1 MELVTWKVIAID
13 DDTNN
18 LDNLERIFSKG
29 IENNRFDFVKFTSF
43 NDGLNAI
50 IDRRFDFVFLDVH
63 ENMRDPDPG
72 LHPEEENQRGEYVLR
87 EIQKKRFI
95 PIIFYTGFPDKVDH
109 LKSPVIKVVDK
120 GSSIGEIRDAAI
132 SILDTK
138 LPLLSKYIEEESRE
152 YLWESIGNHWDKY
165 PNSTNTAE
173 ISLLAARQLANKL
186 SQHVV
191 KDIIGL
197 DKNSINPLEMYLYP
211 PRHETCS
218 PADIFIEK
226 TTNQMWMV
234 LTPACDFAQ
243 EKAEHVLLARIF
255 RLTEHSFFHKW
266 KQLEDAHPDKKA
278 AFGNLKSLVK
288 GKAGER
294 FKYLPSTFFIED
306 SIIDFQQLRSLSGKE
321 AENFEILC
329 SIDNPYREEILIH
342 FSKYFGRIGT
352 PDYSFDEVWRKI
364 EVRILN

>member
-1 MELVTWKVIAID
+1 MDLVTWKVIAID
-13 DDTNN
+13 DDIQN
-18 LDNLERIFSKG
+18 LNNLERIFSRG

-43 NDGLNAI
+43 SEGLDAI

-63 ENMRDPDPG
+63 ENTQDPDPG

-120 GSSIGEIRDAAI
+120 GSSIGEIRDAAK

-152 YLWESIGNHWDKY
+152 YLWESIGSHWDKF
-165 PNSTNTAE
+165 PNSANTAE
-173 ISLLAARQLANKL
+173 ISLLVARQLANKL

-197 DKNSINPLEMYLYP
+197 DKNTINPLEMYLYP
-211 PRHETCS
+211 SRHEACS

-226 TTNQMWMV
+226 INKQLWMV

-243 EKAEHVLLARIF
+243 EKAEHVLLAKII
-255 RLTEHSFFHKW
+255 RLEEHPLFHKW
-266 KQLEDAHPDKKA
+266 RESIDPSKERKEALGA
-278 AFGNLKSLVK
+278 LKNLVK
-288 GKAGER
+288 GKAGDR
-294 FKYLPSTFFIED
+294 YKYLPGTFFISD
-306 SIIDFQQLRSLSGKE
+306 CIVDFQQLRSLTINESEGYE
-321 AENFEILC
+321 VIC

-352 PDYSFDEVWRKI
+352 PDYSFDEVWGKI
-364 EVRILN
+364 ENTLLN